1 VVADQVGAPTY
12 TVDLARLLCDMA
24 ANPKAGIYHA
34 SNAGQCSWADF
45 AREIFSLSRSD
56 CVVNEIPSSEFP
68 TEAARPK
75 NSRLSPQAL
84 IDADY
89 DILPIWQDA
98 LKRMLEE

>member
-1 VVADQVGAPTY
+1 
-12 TVDLARLLCDMA
+12 VDLARLLCDMA